1 SALAGNMAG
10 VAAQLAF
17 LAVLSVGGARVASG
31 AISIGTLVAF
41 LLYVFYLMSPIGQLV
56 RALTQYPVGAA
67 AVARIQGAQ
76 ALAIEP
82 GEGGAAPAGSGP
94 ATVSFV
100 DVRFRSRPE
109 LPDVHNGVSFE
120 VPAGGMTAFVGPSGA
135 GKTTVF
141 SLIER
146 FYEPDTGQVLVDGVD
161 VA

>member
-1 SALAGNMAG
+1 
-10 VAAQLAF
+10 
-17 LAVLSVGGARVASG
+17 
-31 AISIGTLVAF
+31 
-41 LLYVFYLMSPIGQLV
+41 LV

-82 GEGGAAPAGSGP
+82 EDSGAAPAGSGP

-100 DVRFRSRPE
+100 DVRFRYRPE
-109 LPDVHNGVSFE
+109 LPEVHNGVSFE

-161 VA
+161 VGRWPLRGLRATIGYVEQDASVLSGSLRENLLYAAPDASADELA